1 MMSGRKPRQGY
12 TLVELLV
19 AMVLS
24 GLAIGFAFMLLQGS
38 RGGFMR
44 VSSSVQLQAE
54 TREAVRMIEHDL
66 RNTGLKI
73 ANMYSSR
80 ILSTVNCPHAYVDP
94 TTGDSAS
101 FSFINRNDW
110 TYPGD
115 EVVFAQ
121 YMPDG
126 NGNVNCAPTSLQ
138 VVRYRLRT
146 LDSVLVRAQ
155 AATFAGITTATEI
168 PVCHSVVAFQME
180 YALLGLDSTL
190 MDSTAAWYSPASF
203 PIVPSGHRWTVG
215 PWSSTALS
223 GAATV
228 DYVNIKRGYGYRIEI
243 QLSPDAAFA
252 DTIAG
257 AQRILVGLLDGSQLV
272 DTIPAW
278 VGPNTG
284 RKVVVDI
291 EATQDI
297 PSARIVIGARM
308 GAANTSSKLTFSQ
321 FRFSLKRLTNYVW
334 LSDPTPAQRRRVQA
348 LRLSIIT
355 RTEREV
361 RGNAPWTFEGVG
373 DLPGLNLIGSDAR
386 KGYAFFQRIIPV
398 VNHGQ

>member
-1 MMSGRKPRQGY
+1 MKTGSRPAGGY

-24 GLAIGFAFMLLQGS
+24 GMAIGFAFMLLQGS

-54 TREAVRMIEHDL
+54 TREAVRMIEHDI

-101 FSFINRNDW
+101 FSFINRSDW
-110 TYPGD
+110 SYPGD

-126 NGNVNCAPTSLQ
+126 NGNVTCAPTSLQ

-155 AATFAGITTATEI
+155 ATTFAGIPTATEI

-190 MDSTAAWYSPASF
+190 MDSTTAWYSPSF
-203 PIVPSGHRWTVG
+203 PIVRSGNNYTVG
-215 PWSSTALS
+215 PWLTTSLA
-223 GAATV
+223 GVATIG
-228 DYVNIKRGYGYRIEI
+228 YVNIKRGFGYRIEI
-243 QLSPDAAFA
+243 QLTPNAAFA
-252 DTIAG
+252 DTTTG
-257 AQRILVGLLDGSQLV
+257 AQRIVVGLLEGSQLV

-291 EATQDI
+291 EATRDI
-297 PSARIVIGARM
+297 PFARVVIGARM
-308 GAANTSSKLTFSQ
+308 GAANTASMLTFSQ